1 MLSMRRFASIQVDAD
16 QAESIQHGA
25 LDDGAREEPV
35 GAFCLTQINTRQ
47 YGCFRMR
54 VTME

>member
-1 MLSMRRFASIQVDAD
+1 MLNMRRFASIQIDAD